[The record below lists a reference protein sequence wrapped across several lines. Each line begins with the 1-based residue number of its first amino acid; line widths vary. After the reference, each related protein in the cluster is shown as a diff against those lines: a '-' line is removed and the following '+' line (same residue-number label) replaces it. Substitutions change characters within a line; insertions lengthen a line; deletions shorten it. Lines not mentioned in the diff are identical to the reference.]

1 MANGKYAL
9 GICDRTGFRYKIK
22 DLVFEIENGR
32 KNGLRVGKDVV
43 DKDHPQNFLG
53 KVKPTDDQSI
63 RDARPEPDEASVNT
77 SAFDNLYPHTAGNRS

>member
-9 GICDRTGFRYKIK
+9 GICDRTGFRYKIQ
-22 DLVFEIENGR
+22 DLVFEIEHGR

-43 DKDHPQNFLG
+43 DRDHPQNRQG
-53 KVKPTDDQSI
+53 KVKPHDDQSI

-77 SAFDNLYPHTAGNRS
+77 SAFDNLYPHTAGTRS

>member
-32 KNGLRVGKDVV
+32 RNGLRVGKDVV
-43 DKDHPQNFLG
+43 DKDHPQNFLR
-53 KVKPTDDQSI
+53 K
-63 RDARPEPDEASVNT
+63 
-77 SAFDNLYPHTAGNRS
+77 